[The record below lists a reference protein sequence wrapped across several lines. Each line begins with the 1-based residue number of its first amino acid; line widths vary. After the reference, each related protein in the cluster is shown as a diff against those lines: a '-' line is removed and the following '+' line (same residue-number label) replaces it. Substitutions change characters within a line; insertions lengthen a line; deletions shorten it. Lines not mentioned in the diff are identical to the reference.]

1 MTDDRAKYLEIFRA
15 EAREHLDSLS
25 RGLLHLEEAPDDT
38 EGLKELLRNAHTLK
52 GSSRLLGLAAIGELA
67 HKMEDLLKALERRT
81 LAVGGGAVDLLLE
94 GTDTMRAAV
103 DSLGTARPE
112 PDTADLRGRL
122 EAALAPAAAKPA
134 APDLGAALSGLF
146 DGDEAPPPL
155 PRRAAPT
162 AAAPDTDALPVPAP
176 PVPVR
181 PTHDALAPVMRET
194 MRVEVARIDELS
206 DLAGELNIARSR
218 VENRLFTLR
227 RLLRSA
233 QDLVR
238 QANRPAT
245 DRVREL
251 EALLMGDTR
260 RTDEEL
266 GNDMSVLE
274 QLAGD
279 FQTQSMALRMLPV
292 ALLFEPYHRTVRDLR
307 RQLGKEVELRLS
319 GTETK
324 LDRQLL
330 QAINPALLH
339 LVRNCVDH
347 GIEPPPERAAAGKP
361 AQAHIDLR
369 AYQKGANVLIEV
381 QDDGRGLDPARIRAT
396 AVAKRLLAADE
407 AAKLGDRESL
417 ELIFR
422 HGFSTSR
429 IITDVSGRGLGM
441 SVVWSTLKE
450 LKGDVRVESEPGRWT
465 RFTLAVP
472 LTLSTAMSL
481 LVRVGGA
488 IVAIPSSFVLSTLLV
503 ERSALQVEGGTTVL
517 RAHDR
522 VIPVID
528 SARFLE
534 LPGSNG
540 GAPRAKVTVVV
551 VQLRDELLGLM
562 VDDVLRFQ
570 EVVVKSLGHWL
581 QRVRLVSG
589 ATILRQGDPALILNV
604 FDVFQDARHRGALAQ
619 PAAGPGPR
627 RRRRLLVVDDSITTR
642 TIEKSILEANGYLVD
657 TASSGEEALRAV
669 AQRQYDLV
677 VSDVEMP
684 GISGFELCANLR
696 AQPAYRETPVVIVTS
711 LAREEDKERG
721 VRAGAN
727 AYIVKGTFKQ
737 ETLLDTIRSLLS

>member
-1 MTDDRAKYLEIFRA
+1 MP
-15 EAREHLDSLS
+15 
-25 RGLLHLEEAPDDT
+25 G
-38 EGLKELLRNAHTLK
+38 
-52 GSSRLLGLAAIGELA
+52 
-67 HKMEDLLKALERRT
+67 
-81 LAVGGGAVDLLLE
+81 
-94 GTDTMRAAV
+94 
-103 DSLGTARPE
+103 
-112 PDTADLRGRL
+112 
-122 EAALAPAAAKPA
+122 APAPA
-134 APDLGAALSGLF
+134 
-146 DGDEAPPPL
+146 
-155 PRRAAPT
+155 RAT
-162 AAAPDTDALPVPAP
+162 QDAV
-176 PVPVR
+176 
-181 PTHDALAPVMRET
+181 APVMRDT

-218 VENRLFTLR
+218 VENRLFALR
-227 RLLRSA
+227 RLLKSA

-238 QANRPAT
+238 QVNRPAT

-251 EALLMGDTR
+251 ETLLMGDTR
-260 RTDEEL
+260 RTDEAL

-274 QLAGD
+274 QLAAD
-279 FQTQSMALRMLPV
+279 LQTHSMALRMLPV

-347 GIEPPPERAAAGKP
+347 GIEPPADRVAAGKP
-361 AQAHIDLR
+361 AQGRMELR

-381 QDDGRGLDPARIRAT
+381 QDDGRGLDPAAIRAT

-407 AAKLGDRESL
+407 AAKLGERESL

-429 IITDVSGRGLGM
+429 IITDVSGRGIGM

-450 LKGDVRVESEPGRWT
+450 LKGDVRVESEPGHWT

-488 IVAIPSSFVLSTLLV
+488 ILAVPSSFVVSALLV
-503 ERSALQVEGGTTVL
+503 ERSALQVEGGCTVL

-522 VIPVID
+522 IIPVID
-528 SARFLE
+528 LARFLD
-534 LPGSNG
+534 LPARNG
-540 GAPRAKVTVVV
+540 GTPSHKVTVVV
-551 VQLRDELLGLM
+551 VQLRDEWLGLI

-570 EVVVKSLGHWL
+570 EVIVKSLGHWL

-604 FDVFQDARHRGALAQ
+604 FDVFQDARFRGAMAQ
-619 PAAGPGPR
+619 PAAASGAK

-657 TASSGEEALRAV
+657 TASSGEEALRAT

-684 GISGFELCANLR
+684 GINGFELCTHLR

-711 LAREEDKERG
+711 LAREEDQERG

-727 AYIVKGTFKQ
+727 AYIVKGTFRQ